1 MSADGPSRDG
11 GAETERSTRPAS
23 PRRGRWTAGAV
34 TAIVIGVLAALA
46 GAGGDDDEVPIP
58 ATTVPPSTTTTVG
71 PWQAADFAGLPRV
84 YSEIVPVGGQLVAY
98 HTVEPDG
105 SVQVVVVD
113 LAEARVNWRR
123 RVEIPPRVRSLPL
136 PPPAY
141 QADQNLIHVIV
152 DETFRA
158 PDEPLPGEEEPT
170 ATPEPTQDPDVEP
183 ALVLVGIDAS
193 DGFGITEV
201 PLDVVPIELPT
212 MCGGWVCIDV
222 NENGRKDLARIDP
235 VAGTGEV
242 IADGLFRTVAVAGAE
257 AVSMGDTVTDGYT
270 GPVMATADFGSTVT
284 WESTVTEVFGRDD
297 VSPARARRG
306 TRGADGT
313 WALWVAARRPT
324 DPPAGE
330 SFVPYGE
337 GESHPPGAV
346 AIVDADGSTR
356 GVVDGSLCRS
366 LLVEADERLSTVAV
380 CDGGW
385 SIVGGRRV
393 APTTT
398 LRLVDLAT
406 GAVVTEIPTAP
417 FDDLSPGARVL
428 LVEEGVFSV
437 DVGGRRI
444 VVDLFAGEVRD
455 EQPGRLEW
463 CVAGDEADAVVR
475 VTSADGARREHRV
488 APAVYPCTAALGEI
502 PAGAVGAQLE
512 AGELDPDGVGFVRT
526 ASWVTWIGPDRQ
538 LRAVRLG

>member
-1 MSADGPSRDG
+1 MNADGSSRDS
-11 GAETERSTRPAS
+11 GAGRERSERPAS
-23 PRRGRWTAGAV
+23 PRPGRWTVGAV
-34 TAIVIGVLAALA
+34 TAILIGVLVALA
-46 GAGGDDDEVPIP
+46 GARGDDDVPIP
-58 ATTVPPSTTTTVG
+58 STTLPPSTTTTVG
-71 PWQAADFAGLPRV
+71 PWEAADFAGLPRV
-84 YSEIVPVGGQLVAY
+84 YSELVPVGSQLVAY

-113 LAEARVNWRR
+113 LAEERVNWRR
-123 RVEIPPRVRSLPL
+123 RVQVPSRVRSSPL

-141 QADQNLIHVIV
+141 QVEQNLIHVIV

-158 PDEPLPGEEEPT
+158 PDEPLPGEEDPS
-170 ATPEPTQDPDVEP
+170 ATPEPTADPDAEP

-201 PLDVVPIELPT
+201 ALDVVPIELPT
-212 MCGGWVCIDV
+212 MCGAWVCIDV

-235 VAGTGEV
+235 VAGVGEV
-242 IADGLFRTVAVAGAE
+242 IADGLFRTVALDGDE

-270 GPVMATADFGSTVT
+270 GPVMATADFGAAVI
-284 WESTVTEVFGRDD
+284 WESSVTELFGRDD

-306 TRGADGT
+306 TRGVEGI

-330 SFVPYGE
+330 TFVPYGE
-337 GESHPPGAV
+337 GERHPPGAV
-346 AIVDADGSTR
+346 AIVDAGGSTV
-356 GVVDGSLCRS
+356 GVIEGSLCRS
-366 LLVEADERLSTVAV
+366 LLVDADERLSTVAV

-385 SIVGGRRV
+385 SITGGRRIALTATV
-393 APTTT
+393 
-398 LRLVDLAT
+398 RLVDLAT
-406 GAVVTEIPTAP
+406 GAIVAEVATTP
-417 FDDLSPGARVL
+417 FDDLSPGARVMI
-428 LVEEGVFSV
+428 VDEGIFSL
-437 DVGGRRI
+437 DVGGRRTVI
-444 VVDLFAGEVRD
+444 DLFAGEVRD
-455 EQPGRLEW
+455 ERTGRLEW

-475 VTSADGARREHRV
+475 VTSADGARGEHRV
-488 APAVYPCTAALGEI
+488 TPAVYPCTAALGEI

-512 AGELDPDGVGFVRT
+512 AGELDSDGVGFVRT

>member
-1 MSADGPSRDG
+1 
-11 GAETERSTRPAS
+11 
-23 PRRGRWTAGAV
+23 
-34 TAIVIGVLAALA
+34 VIGVLVALA
-46 GAGGDDDEVPIP
+46 SSRGDDDVPIP
-58 ATTVPPSTTTTVG
+58 STTLPPSTTTTVG
-71 PWQAADFAGLPRV
+71 PWKAADFAGLPRV
-84 YSEIVPVGGQLVAY
+84 FSEIVPVGGQLVAY

-123 RVEIPPRVRSLPL
+123 SVEVPPRVRSLPL

-170 ATPEPTQDPDVEP
+170 ATPEPTQDPDVEL

-212 MCGGWVCIDV
+212 ICGDRVCIDV

-235 VAGTGEV
+235 VVGSGEV
-242 IADGLFRTVAVAGAE
+242 IPDGLFRTVAGAGAD

-270 GPVMATADFGSTVT
+270 GPVMATEDFGSRPT
-284 WESTVTEVFGRDD
+284 WESTVTELFGRDD

-330 SFVPYGE
+330 TFVPYTE

-346 AIVDADGSTR
+346 AIVDAGGSTL
-356 GVVDGSLCRS
+356 GVIEGSLCRS
-366 LLVEADERLSTVAV
+366 LLVDADERLSTVAV

-385 SIVGGRRV
+385 SIAGGRRV
-393 APTTT
+393 ALTTAV
-398 LRLVDLAT
+398 RLVDLGT
-406 GAVVTEIPTAP
+406 GAVVAEIPTAP

-428 LVEEGVFSV
+428 IVDEGVFSL
-437 DVGGRRI
+437 DVGGRRSVI
-444 VVDLFAGEVRD
+444 DLFAGEVGD
-455 EQPGRLEW
+455 EERGRLEW

-502 PAGAVGAQLE
+502 PAGAVGARLE